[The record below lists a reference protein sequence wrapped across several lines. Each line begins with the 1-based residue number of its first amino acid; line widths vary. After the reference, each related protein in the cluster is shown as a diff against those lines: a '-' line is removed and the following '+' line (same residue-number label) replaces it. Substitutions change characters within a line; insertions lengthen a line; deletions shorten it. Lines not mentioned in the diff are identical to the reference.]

1 MKFVVIGEP
10 SGASMEAIM
19 AKFSRYK
26 AVVDAFV
33 ARADHQL
40 RQLPAGYRD
49 AVCRRLHSSDLR
61 RSLRKCAFPRIM
73 RMKGVA

>member
-33 ARADHQL
+33 ARATAAAISVARYI
-40 RQLPAGYRD
+40 RQT
-49 AVCRRLHSSDLR
+49 
-61 RSLRKCAFPRIM
+61 
-73 RMKGVA
+73 